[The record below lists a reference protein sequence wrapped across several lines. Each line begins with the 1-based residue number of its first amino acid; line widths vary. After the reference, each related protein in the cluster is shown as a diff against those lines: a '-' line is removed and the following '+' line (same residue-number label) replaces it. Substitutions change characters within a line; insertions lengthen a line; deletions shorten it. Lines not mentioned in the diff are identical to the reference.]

1 MYLQAHKLTTPHPPL
16 NTHTSQMSTIAG
28 PNFIFGSKVQAITTY
43 RIHEIH
49 AETIAEFWDS
59 EGDFVKMNFLVAPI
73 YSTTYTHHVKAQ
85 TASVS
90 DISSTATIKVTAIAR
105 FFA

>member
-1 MYLQAHKLTTPHPPL
+1 
-16 NTHTSQMSTIAG
+16 
-28 PNFIFGSKVQAITTY
+28 
-43 RIHEIH
+43 
-49 AETIAEFWDS
+49 
-59 EGDFVKMNFLVAPI
+59 MNFLVAPI